1 MRKPTPALLTELQEQ
16 VTYCLQRAQTYQK
29 LPPEVLQ
36 WRPAEGKWSVLEC
49 LEHLNRYGEIYLE
62 EFRTKIAQAP
72 KQPVAEFKSGW
83 LGNYAANTMRPNAD
97 GSVLKMPAL
106 KDKNPLHAQLDI
118 EVITEFIRQQ
128 NELLKVLNKAAGV
141 NLSKVKCKLTL
152 PLLKFNL
159 GDTLRFIINHQIRH
173 LQQADRVLAAQGS
186 GLSHH
191 KIKL

>member
-1 MRKPTPALLTELQEQ
+1 
-16 VTYCLQRAQTYQK
+16 
-29 LPPEVLQ
+29 
-36 WRPAEGKWSVLEC
+36 
-49 LEHLNRYGEIYLE
+49 
-62 EFRTKIAQAP
+62 
-72 KQPVAEFKSGW
+72 
-83 LGNYAANTMRPNAD
+83 
-97 GSVLKMPAL
+97 MPAL